1 MIPNI
6 LWVIDRAEMIKM
18 SNIMF
23 VFVDNILNFDRHC
36 AIIFFCVFMIMQEV
50 AQWRLVITDCG
61 NC

>member
-36 AIIFFCVFMIMQEV
+36 AIILSMF
-50 AQWRLVITDCG
+50 L
-61 NC
+61 